1 MAPGRSDLDR
11 LTHALRGESE
21 RPDAVPQGRHRGGR
35 FTREHVDLDADTP
48 AEDIDEE
55 PKPPVLS
62 IPPAIQQGRFRLGGQ
77 AVWGVLLTVAL
88 IAAVFMGKMYL
99 SQATAPAP
107 LPVAA
112 QDGSAEPAPTETAEA
127 STDQGAAA
135 TATPAPTPAATVVHV
150 IGAVKDPG
158 VYTLPGG
165 SRVVDALK
173 EAGGST
179 DAAELSRMNLALT
192 LSDGDQIWV
201 PVLGEDPPD
210 AVVVESPSSSDV
222 PTVGQGVASSD
233 ESLGAVGL
241 NSASLHQL
249 ETIPGVGPVTAGRIV
264 SFREE
269 RGPFT
274 SVDQLLDVS
283 GIGEKTLESLRP
295 YVSLD

>member
-1 MAPGRSDLDR
+1 MAPGLGDLDR

-21 RPDAVPQGRHRGGR
+21 RPDAVPQGRHRGTR
-35 FTREHVDLDADTP
+35 FTREHVDLDADTA
-48 AEDIDEE
+48 AEEIDEE
-55 PKPPVLS
+55 PTPPVLS
-62 IPPAIQQGRFRLGGQ
+62 IPPAIQQGRFRLSGQ

-88 IAAVFMGKMYL
+88 MAAVFMGRMYV

-112 QDGSAEPAPTETAEA
+112 QDNPTEPAQPETAA
-127 STDQGAAA
+127 DPTDQGLVA
-135 TATPAPTPAATVVHV
+135 TATPASTPAETVVHV

-165 SRVVDALK
+165 SRVVDALT

-179 DAAELSRMNLALT
+179 EAAELSRMNLALI

-201 PVLGEDPPD
+201 PVHGEEPPD
-210 AVVVESPSSSDV
+210 VVAVESPISSDA
-222 PTVGQGVASSD
+222 PSVGQGVAD
-233 ESLGAVGL
+233 GEESLGAVGL
-241 NSASLHQL
+241 NSASSQQL
-249 ETIPGVGPVTAGRIV
+249 ETIPGVGPVTAGRILA
-264 SFREE
+264 FREE